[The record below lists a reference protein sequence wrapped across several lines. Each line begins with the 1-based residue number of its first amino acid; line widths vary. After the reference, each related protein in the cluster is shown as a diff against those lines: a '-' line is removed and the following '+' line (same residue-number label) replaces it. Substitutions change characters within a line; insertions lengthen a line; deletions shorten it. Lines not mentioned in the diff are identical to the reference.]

1 GRGGAPVP
9 ALIPETPAKSLM
21 KRVGT
26 GALPLQNDDLSENET
41 PPLGRGG
48 APVPAQPGVPSDEKR
63 YIRSRR
69 GENYDIVECL
79 TLTEI
84 FDLELSKCRLVALS
98 ACETGLTDARNTT
111 DEYIGLTSGFFYAGA
126 TSILSTL
133 WAVNDVSTAILMI
146 RFYELFLSETRPPVA
161 IALRESQLWLR
172 SVTVKGLLEWVE
184 ASQLLSREHKTTI
197 QDKYRRGYKQDY
209 QPYESPV
216 YWAAFCA
223 VGQ

>member
-1 GRGGAPVP
+1 
-9 ALIPETPAKSLM
+9 
-21 KRVGT
+21 
-26 GALPLQNDDLSENET
+26 
-41 PPLGRGG
+41 RGG
-48 APVPAQPGVPSDEKR
+48 APVPAQPGVPSEEKR

-69 GENYDIVECL
+69 GETYDIVECL
-79 TLTEI
+79 TLEEI

-133 WAVNDVSTAILMI
+133 WAVNDVSTAILTI
-146 RFYELFLSETRPPVA
+146 KFYELFRGETQPAVA
-161 IALRESQLWLR
+161 VALRESQLWLR

-184 ASQLLSREHKTTI
+184 ASKLLSTEHKRKI
-197 QDKYRRGYKQDY
+197 QDRYRRGYKQDY